1 MPDPVYFERKGAI
14 ATVTLNNP
22 EKLNALSFAM
32 WVQLG
37 EVMREL
43 DADEGVRC
51 IVLRGAG
58 DKAFAA
64 GADISEFEQTRTN
77 ARVAKDYGD
86 KIEGT
91 MRAVKQCRHPTLAMI
106 HGVCVG
112 GGLEIASQC
121 DLRICGASSR
131 FGIPINKLGLVV
143 GYGEMAALI
152 ELVGRAIALEI
163 LLEGRVF
170 GATEAKEKGLV
181 NRVVADDQVETEALA
196 AAARIAAGAPLVA
209 RWHKKFARR
218 LADPRPLPK
227 RNATKAMPASIP
239 KTTAS
244 VSMPSSPR
252 SSPNSRENS
261 GFVHGQDMTTG
272 RQSGRGRWPS
282 PIAAA
287 HPRQVAFVRPRRA
300 A

>member
-1 MPDPVYFERKGAI
+1 MSDPVYFERDGSI
-14 ATVTLNNP
+14 VTVVLNNP
-22 EKLNALSFAM
+22 DKLNALSFGM
-32 WVQLG
+32 WMRLG
-37 EVMREL
+37 EIMREL
-43 DADEGVRC
+43 EADDGVRC

-58 DKAFAA
+58 EKAFAA
-64 GADISEFEQTRTN
+64 GADIAEFEQVRTN
-77 ARVAKDYGD
+77 ARVAKEYGN

-91 MRAVKQCRHPTLAMI
+91 MRAVAECRHPTVAMI

-152 ELVGRAIALEI
+152 DLVGRATTLEI

-170 GATEAKEKGLV
+170 GADEARQKGLV
-181 NRVVADDQVETEALA
+181 NRVVADDQVEGEALA

-218 LADPRPLPK
+218 LADPRPLTEAERDEGYACFDTEDYRIGFTAFLAKQKPQFK
-227 RNATKAMPASIP
+227 RK
-239 KTTAS
+239 
-244 VSMPSSPR
+244 
-252 SSPNSRENS
+252 
-261 GFVHGQDMTTG
+261 
-272 RQSGRGRWPS
+272 
-282 PIAAA
+282 
-287 HPRQVAFVRPRRA
+287 
-300 A
+300 